1 MEIYL
6 DNGATTRVCP
16 EAAEIALKVMCED
29 YGNPSSTH
37 KKGREAKA
45 VLDHARAQIMAAL
58 GAKDGE
64 LVFTSCGSE
73 SDNWAIMEGAAAKKR
88 VGKHIISSVTEHD
101 AIRKSLEAMEQR
113 GWEVTLL
120 SPGADGAVSPKA
132 VREALRPDTALVSLM
147 LVNNE
152 TGAITDIAGVRKVM
166 KEAES
171 RALLHTDAVQGF
183 LKVPFTP
190 AALGA
195 DLISLSGHKIH
206 APKGIGALYIAKGV
220 RLAPYILGGGQENG
234 LRSGTEPL
242 PQIAAFGAAAE
253 AGAKEAAAA
262 QKRMAELRE
271 RCIEL
276 VKAEAEDAV
285 VIGGGAPHIL
295 CLSLPGYRS
304 EVLMN
309 WLEAKEIYVSK
320 GSACKRGRRS
330 HVLEAM
336 NLPAKVIDGAIRVS
350 LSRFTTEE
358 DINEF
363 AAALLEARRSLRPS
377 LR

>member
-120 SPGADGAVSPKA
+120 SPGADGAVSPEA

-152 TGAITDIAGVRKVM
+152 TGAITDIAGVRKVL
-166 KEAES
+166 KEAGS
-171 RALLHTDAVQGF
+171 QALLHTDAVQGF

-190 AALGA
+190 ASLGA

-220 RLAPYILGGGQENG
+220 RIAPYILGGGQENG

-253 AGAKEAAAA
+253 AGAKEAAEA
-262 QKRMAELRE
+262 QRRMAELRQ
-271 RCIEL
+271 RCIDR

-285 VIGGGAPHIL
+285 VIGGGAPHVL

-350 LSRFTTEE
+350 FSRYNTEE
-358 DINEF
+358 ETEYF
-363 AAALLEARRSLRPS
+363 VERLAAAAARLRH
-377 LR
+377 R

>member
-16 EAAEIALKVMCED
+16 EAAEAALKVMLED

-37 KKGREAKA
+37 RKGREAKA
-45 VLDHARAQIMAAL
+45 VLERARAQIMAAL
-58 GAKDGE
+58 GARDGE
-64 LVFTSCGSE
+64 LAFTSGGSE
-73 SDNWAIMEGAAAKKR
+73 SDNWAILEGAEARRR
-88 VGKHIISSVTEHD
+88 VGRHILSSAAEHD
-101 AIRKSLEAMEQR
+101 AVKKTLEAARQR

-120 SPGADGAVSPKA
+120 PPGADGAVSPEA

-152 TGAITDIAGVRKVM
+152 TGAITDIPCVRRVM
-166 KEAES
+166 KEAGS

-183 LKVPFTP
+183 LKVPFTAP
-190 AALGA
+190 SLGA

-206 APKGIGALYIAKGV
+206 APKGVGALYLAKGV
-220 RLAPYILGGGQENG
+220 RLSPLLFGGGQENG
-234 LRSGTEPL
+234 LRSGTEAL

-253 AGAKEAAAA
+253 VGRREATAA
-262 QKRMAELRE
+262 QQRMAALRQ
-271 RCIEL
+271 RCIDRVL
-276 VKAEAEDAV
+276 SEAEDAV
-285 VIGGGAPHIL
+285 VIGGGAPHVL

-309 WLEAKEIYVSK
+309 YLEAREIYVSK

-336 NLPAKVIDGAIRVS
+336 GLPAGVIDGAIRVS
-350 LSRFTTEE
+350 LSRFTTEQE
-358 DINEF
+358 IDAF
-363 AAALLEARRSLRPS
+363 AEALLEARRTLRKS
-377 LR
+377 VR

>member
-37 KKGREAKA
+37 KMGREAKA

-120 SPGADGAVSPKA
+120 SPGADGAVSPEA

-152 TGAITDIAGVRKVM
+152 TGAITDIAGVRKVL
-166 KEAES
+166 KEAGS
-171 RALLHTDAVQGF
+171 QALLHTDAVQGF

-190 AALGA
+190 ASLGA

-220 RLAPYILGGGQENG
+220 RIAPYILGGGQENG

-253 AGAKEAAAA
+253 AGAKEAAEA
-262 QKRMAELRE
+262 QRRMAELRQ
-271 RCIEL
+271 RCIDR
-276 VKAEAEDAV
+276 VKAEAENAV
-285 VIGGGAPHIL
+285 VIGGGAPHVL

-350 LSRFTTEE
+350 LSRFTTAEE
-358 DINEF
+358 IDAF
-363 AAALLEARRSLRPS
+363 AEALLEARRSLRPS

>member
-16 EAAEIALKVMCED
+16 EAAEAALKVMLED

-37 KKGREAKA
+37 RKGREAKA
-45 VLDHARAQIMAAL
+45 VLERARAQIMAAL
-58 GAKDGE
+58 GARDGE
-64 LVFTSCGSE
+64 LAFTSGGSE
-73 SDNWAIMEGAAAKKR
+73 SDNWAILEGAEARRR
-88 VGKHIISSVTEHD
+88 VGRHILSSDAEHD
-101 AIRKSLEAMEQR
+101 AVKKTLEAARQR

-120 SPGADGAVSPKA
+120 PPGADGAVSPEA

-152 TGAITDIAGVRKVM
+152 TGAITDIPGVRRVM
-166 KEAES
+166 KEAGS

-183 LKVPFTP
+183 LKVPFTAP
-190 AALGA
+190 SLGA

-206 APKGIGALYIAKGV
+206 APKGVGALYLAKGV
-220 RLAPYILGGGQENG
+220 RLSPLLFGGVQENG
-234 LRSGTEPL
+234 LRSGTEAL

-253 AGAKEAAAA
+253 VGRREAAAA
-262 QKRMAELRE
+262 QQRMAALRQ
-271 RCIEL
+271 RCIDRVL
-276 VKAEAEDAV
+276 SEAEDAV
-285 VIGGGAPHIL
+285 VIGGGAPHVL

-309 WLEAKEIYVSK
+309 YLEAREIYVSK

-336 NLPAKVIDGAIRVS
+336 GLPAGVIDGAIRVS
-350 LSRFTTEE
+350 LSRFTTEQE
-358 DINEF
+358 IDAF
-363 AAALLEARRSLRPS
+363 AEALLEARRTLRKS
-377 LR
+377 VR

>member
-1 MEIYL
+1 MEVYL
-6 DNGATTRVCP
+6 DNGATTKVCP
-16 EAAEIALKVMCED
+16 EAAEAAVNAMTVC

-37 KKGREAKA
+37 TKGREAKA
-45 VLDHARAQIMAAL
+45 LLDRARAQVAAAL
-58 GAKDGE
+58 GAKPE
-64 LVFTSCGSE
+64 EIVFTSCGSE
-73 SDNWAIMEGAAAKKR
+73 SDNWALIRGAETNRR
-88 VGKHIISSVTEHD
+88 VGRHIISSAAEHD
-101 AIRKSLEAMEQR
+101 AIRKTLEYLEGQ

-120 SPGADGAVSPKA
+120 RPGKEGMVTPAQLA
-132 VREALRPDTALVSLM
+132 EALREDTALVSLM

-152 TGAITDIAGVRKVM
+152 TGAVTDIPAMRRVLTERG
-166 KEAES
+166 S

-183 LKVPFTP
+183 LKVPFSAKT
-190 AALGA
+190 LGA

-206 APKGIGALYIAKGV
+206 APKGIGALYIRSGL

-253 AGAKEAAAA
+253 IGAKEAGAA
-262 QKRMAELRE
+262 QERMGQLRQH
-271 RCIEL
+271 CIERVL
-276 VKAEAEDAV
+276 AESPDAV

-309 WLEAKEIYVSK
+309 YMEAKGVYVSK
-320 GSACKRGRRS
+320 GSACKRGKRS

-336 NLPAKVIDGAIRVS
+336 GIPARVIDGAIRAS
-350 LSRFTTEE
+350 LSRFTTREE
-358 DINEF
+358 IDCF
-363 AAALLEARRSLRPS
+363 VDTLLEAKARLRSR
-377 LR
+377 